1 MERLPEMLKIYS
13 DLGYDYRKDVF
24 AADTVAVKQ

>member
-13 DLGYDYRKDVF
+13 DLGYATGKMSLR
-24 AADTVAVKQ
+24 QIRWQ